1 MVQKFHS
8 DTFSASVRFKNFEKR
23 NYYVTPTSYLELI
36 NTFKLLLGIKR
47 QEIQGLQDKYSNGYD
62 CLIKTEGSVSIMQ
75 KELEEKQPLL
85 IQTSKEVE
93 EQTIIVEK
101 EAAAADVV
109 AQRVA
114 ADEAVA
120 SKAAAE
126 ADAIKQEC
134 QKELDAALPL
144 KQ

>member
-1 MVQKFHS
+1 
-8 DTFSASVRFKNFEKR
+8 
-23 NYYVTPTSYLELI
+23 
-36 NTFKLLLGIKR
+36 
-47 QEIQGLQDKYSNGYD
+47 
-62 CLIKTEGSVSIMQ
+62 
-75 KELEEKQPLL
+75 
-85 IQTSKEVE
+85 
-93 EQTIIVEK
+93 
-101 EAAAADVV
+101 V

-144 KQ
+144 K